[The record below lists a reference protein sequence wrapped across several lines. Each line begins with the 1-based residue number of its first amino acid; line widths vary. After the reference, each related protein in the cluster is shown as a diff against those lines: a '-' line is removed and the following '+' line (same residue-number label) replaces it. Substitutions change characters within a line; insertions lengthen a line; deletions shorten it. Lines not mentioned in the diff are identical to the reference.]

1 MIYVSHV
8 LPVNNNDSTPLTRAQ
23 LWDGLVMKAN
33 NALPFVAAMSEC
45 TVTDR
50 ISDTVFDRD
59 IVVNGQ
65 ASTERITLQE
75 PKRVVFTRIAGSV
88 LGTIANEIEGD
99 DDDLRLRFS
108 FALVIPDV
116 EPGSAEEAAY
126 AEGMKSEYLKAV
138 ESTIATV
145 RQMTGTP
152 TA

>member
-33 NALPFVAAMSEC
+33 NALPFVAAMSEF

-88 LGTIANEIEGD
+88 LGTIANEIEGGD
-99 DDDLRLRFS
+99 GNLRLRFS

-116 EPGSAEEAAY
+116 EPGTAEEAAY

>member
-8 LPVNNNDSTPLTRAQ
+8 LPVNDNDSIPLTRAQ

-45 TVTDR
+45 TVTDH

-99 DDDLRLRFS
+99 DNDLRLRFS

-116 EPGSAEEAAY
+116 EPGSAEEDAY

>member
-8 LPVNNNDSTPLTRAQ
+8 LPVNNIDSAPLTRAQ

-116 EPGSAEEAAY
+116 EPGSAEESAY

-145 RQMTGTP
+145 RRMTGPP

>member
-8 LPVNNNDSTPLTRAQ
+8 LPVNDNDSIPLTRAQ

-99 DDDLRLRFS
+99 DNDLRLRFS

-116 EPGSAEEAAY
+116 EPGSAEEDAY

>member
-8 LPVNNNDSTPLTRAQ
+8 LPVNDNDSIPLTRAQ

-45 TVTDR
+45 TVTGR

-99 DDDLRLRFS
+99 DNDLRLRFS

-116 EPGSAEEAAY
+116 EPGSAEEDAY